1 MDFELTHARYDRVH
15 CLTPGLFRSLKRG
28 ERKKTKLDVKYTYG
42 KDEYVRFIG
51 FEPLG
56 ADDMR
61 LLQGLVALAGPE
73 GILLTPTPTA
83 PIAQQLRLKLEP
95 ELDAVHRNGLVV
107 RENISKLLHEI
118 GLSDGG
124 DNIKA
129 LKASLLRMSN
139 VTVHIVKGK
148 REASSNL
155 LSYALNNED
164 GQMYVC
170 LNYRIAE
177 AVLGGRSYA
186 KISMDEVRTIKSDP
200 ARLIHQRLC
209 GWINPGGTGAITLD
223 NLCEYVWPNQ
233 SSPGTM
239 RRRRFTIRKNLE
251 ELRELGWTINEYSKK
266 RYRINRPPLP

>member
-1 MDFELTHARYDRVH
+1 MDFELTHARYDRAH

-61 LLQGLVALAGPE
+61 LLQGLVALAGPK
-73 GILLTPTPTA
+73 GIVLTPAPTA
-83 PIAQQLRLKLEP
+83 PIAQQLRRKLEP
-95 ELDAVHRNGLVV
+95 EFDAAQKNALVV
-107 RENISKLLHEI
+107 RENLSTLLHEI

-129 LKASLLRMSN
+129 LRASLLRMSN
-139 VTVHIVKGK
+139 VTVHIVRGK
-148 REASSNL
+148 EEASSSL
-155 LSYALNNED
+155 LSFAMNRED
-164 GQMYVC
+164 GQMYVS
-170 LNYRIAE
+170 LNYRLAE

-186 KISMDEVRTIKSDP
+186 KIPMSEVRALKSDP

-209 GWINPGGTGAITLD
+209 GWIDPAGSGKIAIE
-223 NLCEYVWPNQ
+223 NLCKYVWPNPAK
-233 SSPGTM
+233 PGTM
-239 RRRRFTIRKNLE
+239 RWRKSKVREALQ
-251 ELRELGWTINEYSKK
+251 ELITLGWSVTEYAKHK
-266 RYRINRPPLP
+266 YQIGRP